1 MFADTNMFQLFDLLK
16 SRLKYNIID
25 ITMSHLKMYKFSKLG
40 FIDISAELSF
50 QSVTDRLSL
59 AALKLRHN
67 SDVLY

>member
-1 MFADTNMFQLFDLLK
+1 MFQLFDLLK
-16 SRLKYNIID
+16 SRLKYSID